1 MTDEAVDQFLVFIQD
16 TLDLGV
22 PFAVLWDVRRES
34 FPTMKHLRK
43 VISWLDEGDRAAV
56 WDSRVT
62 CHYLVLRNPLVR
74 AGIGLMARVANA
86 PQPVRCASSDAEA
99 LVFAQACARPAL
111 VLSARDA
118 EMRMHRPEPAA
129 EVHSTSAQSAEAAV
143 VQSTEA
149 ASAQSAEA
157 ASAQSA
163 EAASAQ
169 SAEAAV
175 VQSAEAAAQV
185 VTGAHAVMDPRATS
199 SPAGAPPSPCDDATS
214 SPAGAPPSPC
224 DDAPSLQHALPHE
237 TALHVPRHH
246 DEAEAQRRTQ
256 IGGDEAEAQRRTRF
270 GGDEAEAQR
279 RIQIGGDEAEA
290 QRRTQIG
297 GDEAEAQRRI
307 RFGQLELRWPRQ
319 RSGA

>member
-1 MTDEAVDQFLVFIQD
+1 MTDEAVDRFLVFLQD
-16 TLDLGV
+16 SIDLGV

-62 CHYLVLRNPLVR
+62 CHYLVLRNPIVR

-99 LVFAQACARPAL
+99 LVFAQACAQPAR
-111 VLSARDA
+111 VFSARDA
-118 EMRMHRPEPAA
+118 EMRARDRAEPAA
-129 EVHSTSAQSAEAAV
+129 EVLS
-143 VQSTEA
+143 

-163 EAASAQ
+163 EAASDQ
-169 SAEAAV
+169 SAEAARVAV
-175 VQSAEAAAQV
+175 VQSAEAAAQLAP
-185 VTGAHAVMDPRATS
+185 GAPPSRTSSHAAAMDPGATPS
-199 SPAGAPPSPCDDATS
+199 PGSHAAAMDPGATLSPAGAPPSPR
-214 SPAGAPPSPC
+214 
-224 DDAPSLQHALPHE
+224 DDAPSLQHETALPSQVKSSQVKSSQVKSSQVKSSQVKSSQVKASHE
-237 TALHVPRHH
+237 TALHVTGPH
-246 DEAEAQRRTQ
+246 DEAEAQRR
-256 IGGDEAEAQRRTRF
+256 IR
-270 GGDEAEAQR
+270 
-279 RIQIGGDEAEA
+279 
-290 QRRTQIG
+290 IG

-307 RFGQLELRWPRQ
+307 RIGQLELRWPRQ

>member
-99 LVFAQACARPAL
+99 LVFAQACARPAR

-118 EMRMHRPEPAA
+118 EMRMHRLEPDA

-149 ASAQSAEA
+149 ASAQSAET

-185 VTGAHAVMDPRATS
+185 ATGTHAVMDPRATS
-199 SPAGAPPSPCDDATS
+199 SPAGAPPITCHLLPSPPIS
-214 SPAGAPPSPC
+214 SHLLPSPAGAPPSPC

-256 IGGDEAEAQRRTRF
+256 IGGDEAEAQRR
-270 GGDEAEAQR
+270 
-279 RIQIGGDEAEA
+279 
-290 QRRTQIG
+290 
-297 GDEAEAQRRI
+297 I

>member
-1 MTDEAVDQFLVFIQD
+1 MTDEAVDQFLVFLQD
-16 TLDLGV
+16 SIDLGV

-62 CHYLVLRNPLVR
+62 CHYLVLRNPIVR

-99 LVFAQACARPAL
+99 LVFAQACAQPAR
-111 VLSARDA
+111 VFSARDA
-118 EMRMHRPEPAA
+118 EMRARDRAEPAA
-129 EVHSTSAQSAEAAV
+129 EVLS
-143 VQSTEA
+143 

-163 EAASAQ
+163 EAASDQ
-169 SAEAAV
+169 SAEAARVAV
-175 VQSAEAAAQV
+175 VQSAEAAAQLAP
-185 VTGAHAVMDPRATS
+185 GAPPSRTSSHAAAMDPGATPSPGSHAAAMDPGATS
-199 SPAGAPPSPCDDATS
+199 SPAGAPPSPR
-214 SPAGAPPSPC
+214 
-224 DDAPSLQHALPHE
+224 DDAPSLQHE
-237 TALHVPRHH
+237 TALHVTGPH
-246 DEAEAQRRTQ
+246 DEAEAQRR
-256 IGGDEAEAQRRTRF
+256 IR
-270 GGDEAEAQR
+270 
-279 RIQIGGDEAEA
+279 
-290 QRRTQIG
+290 IG

-307 RFGQLELRWPRQ
+307 RIGQLELRWPRQ

>member
-1 MTDEAVDQFLVFIQD
+1 MTDEAVDQFLVFLQD
-16 TLDLGV
+16 SIDLGV

-62 CHYLVLRNPLVR
+62 CHYLVLRNPIVR

-99 LVFAQACARPAL
+99 LVFAQACAQPAR
-111 VLSARDA
+111 VFSARDA
-118 EMRMHRPEPAA
+118 EMRARDAEMRARDRAEPAA
-129 EVHSTSAQSAEAAV
+129 EVLS
-143 VQSTEA
+143 

-163 EAASAQ
+163 EAASDQ
-169 SAEAAV
+169 SAEAARVAV
-175 VQSAEAAAQV
+175 VQSAEAAAQLAP
-185 VTGAHAVMDPRATS
+185 GAPPSRTSSHAAAMDPGATPSPGSHAAAMDPGATS
-199 SPAGAPPSPCDDATS
+199 SPAGAPPSPR
-214 SPAGAPPSPC
+214 
-224 DDAPSLQHALPHE
+224 DDAPSLQHE
-237 TALHVPRHH
+237 TALHVTGPH
-246 DEAEAQRRTQ
+246 DEAEAQRR
-256 IGGDEAEAQRRTRF
+256 IR
-270 GGDEAEAQR
+270 
-279 RIQIGGDEAEA
+279 
-290 QRRTQIG
+290 IG

-307 RFGQLELRWPRQ
+307 RIGGDEAEAQRRIRIGQLELRWPRQ

>member
-1 MTDEAVDQFLVFIQD
+1 MTDEAVDQFLVFLQD
-16 TLDLGV
+16 SIDLGV

-62 CHYLVLRNPLVR
+62 CHYLVLRNPIVR

-99 LVFAQACARPAL
+99 LVFAQACAQPAR
-111 VLSARDA
+111 VFSARDA
-118 EMRMHRPEPAA
+118 EMRARDRAEPAA
-129 EVHSTSAQSAEAAV
+129 EVLS
-143 VQSTEA
+143 

-163 EAASAQ
+163 EAASDQ
-169 SAEAAV
+169 SAEAARVAV
-175 VQSAEAAAQV
+175 VQSAEAAAQLAP
-185 VTGAHAVMDPRATS
+185 GAPPSRTSSHAAAMDPGATSSPGSHAAAMDPGATS
-199 SPAGAPPSPCDDATS
+199 SPAGAPPSPRDN
-214 SPAGAPPSPC
+214 
-224 DDAPSLQHALPHE
+224 APSLQHE
-237 TALHVPRHH
+237 TALHVTGPH
-246 DEAEAQRRTQ
+246 DEAEAQRR
-256 IGGDEAEAQRRTRF
+256 IRI

-279 RIQIGGDEAEA
+279 RIQIGE
-290 QRRTQIG
+290 
-297 GDEAEAQRRI
+297 
-307 RFGQLELRWPRQ
+307 LELRWPRQ

>member
-1 MTDEAVDQFLVFIQD
+1 MTDEAVDRFLVFLQD
-16 TLDLGV
+16 SIDLGV

-62 CHYLVLRNPLVR
+62 CHYLVLRNPIVR

-99 LVFAQACARPAL
+99 LVFAQACAQPAR
-111 VLSARDA
+111 VFSARDA
-118 EMRMHRPEPAA
+118 EMRARDAEMRARDAEMRARDRAEPAA
-129 EVHSTSAQSAEAAV
+129 EVLS
-143 VQSTEA
+143 

-163 EAASAQ
+163 EAASDQ
-169 SAEAAV
+169 SAEAARGAV
-175 VQSAEAAAQV
+175 VQSAEAAAQLAP
-185 VTGAHAVMDPRATS
+185 GAPPSRTSSHAAAMDPGATPSPGSHAAAMDPGATS
-199 SPAGAPPSPCDDATS
+199 SPAGAPPSPR
-214 SPAGAPPSPC
+214 
-224 DDAPSLQHALPHE
+224 DDAPSLQHE
-237 TALHVPRHH
+237 TALHVTGPH
-246 DEAEAQRRTQ
+246 DEAEAQRR
-256 IGGDEAEAQRRTRF
+256 IR
-270 GGDEAEAQR
+270 
-279 RIQIGGDEAEA
+279 
-290 QRRTQIG
+290 IG

-307 RFGQLELRWPRQ
+307 RIGGDEAEAQRRIRIGQLELRWPRQ

>member
-1 MTDEAVDQFLVFIQD
+1 MRAAELDPLSLICASPVAAHPEIRGSANVYAETPMTDEAVDQFLVFIQD
-16 TLDLGV
+16 ALDLGV

-99 LVFAQACARPAL
+99 LVFAQACARPAR

-143 VQSTEA
+143 VQS
-149 ASAQSAEA
+149 
-157 ASAQSA
+157 
-163 EAASAQ
+163 
-169 SAEAAV
+169 
-175 VQSAEAAAQV
+175 AEAAAQV
-185 VTGAHAVMDPRATS
+185 VTGAHAVTDPRATS
-199 SPAGAPPSPCDDATS
+199 SR
-214 SPAGAPPSPC
+214 AGAPPSPC

-256 IGGDEAEAQRRTRF
+256 IGGDEAEAQRRI
-270 GGDEAEAQR
+270 
-279 RIQIGGDEAEA
+279 RI
-290 QRRTQIG
+290 
-297 GDEAEAQRRI
+297 
-307 RFGQLELRWPRQ
+307 GQLELRWPRQ

>member
-1 MTDEAVDQFLVFIQD
+1 MTDEAVDQFLVFLQD
-16 TLDLGV
+16 SIDLGV

-62 CHYLVLRNPLVR
+62 CHYLVLRNPIVR

-99 LVFAQACARPAL
+99 LVFAQACAQPAR
-111 VLSARDA
+111 VFSARDA
-118 EMRMHRPEPAA
+118 EMRARDRAEPAA
-129 EVHSTSAQSAEAAV
+129 EVLS
-143 VQSTEA
+143 

-163 EAASAQ
+163 EAASDQ
-169 SAEAAV
+169 SAEAARVAV
-175 VQSAEAAAQV
+175 VQSAEAAAQLAP
-185 VTGAHAVMDPRATS
+185 GAPPSRTSSHAAAMDPGATS
-199 SPAGAPPSPCDDATS
+199 SPAGAPPSPR
-214 SPAGAPPSPC
+214 
-224 DDAPSLQHALPHE
+224 DDAPSLQQETALPSQVKSSQVKSSQVKSSHE
-237 TALHVPRHH
+237 TALHVTGPH
-246 DEAEAQRRTQ
+246 DEAEAQRR
-256 IGGDEAEAQRRTRF
+256 IR
-270 GGDEAEAQR
+270 
-279 RIQIGGDEAEA
+279 
-290 QRRTQIG
+290 IG

-307 RFGQLELRWPRQ
+307 RIGGDEAEAQRRIRIGQLELRWPRQ

>member
-129 EVHSTSAQSAEAAV
+129 EVHFTSAQSAEAAV

-149 ASAQSAEA
+149 ASAQSAETASAQSAEA

-199 SPAGAPPSPCDDATS
+199 SPAGAPPSPCDDA
-214 SPAGAPPSPC
+214 
-224 DDAPSLQHALPHE
+224 PSLQHALPHE

-246 DEAEAQRRTQ
+246 DEAEAQRRTH
-256 IGGDEAEAQRRTRF
+256 
-270 GGDEAEAQR
+270 
-279 RIQIGGDEAEA
+279 
-290 QRRTQIG
+290 IG

-307 RFGQLELRWPRQ
+307 RIGQLELRWPRQ

>member
-1 MTDEAVDQFLVFIQD
+1 MTDEAVDQFLVFLQD
-16 TLDLGV
+16 SIDLGV

-62 CHYLVLRNPLVR
+62 CHYLVLRNPIVR

-99 LVFAQACARPAL
+99 LVFAQACAQPAR
-111 VLSARDA
+111 VFSARDA
-118 EMRMHRPEPAA
+118 EMRARDAEMRARDAEMRARDRAEPAA
-129 EVHSTSAQSAEAAV
+129 EVLS
-143 VQSTEA
+143 

-163 EAASAQ
+163 EAASDQ
-169 SAEAAV
+169 SAEAARVAV
-175 VQSAEAAAQV
+175 VQSAEAAAQLAP
-185 VTGAHAVMDPRATS
+185 GAPPSRTSSHAAAMDPGATPSPGLHAAAMDPGATS
-199 SPAGAPPSPCDDATS
+199 SPAGAPPSPR
-214 SPAGAPPSPC
+214 
-224 DDAPSLQHALPHE
+224 DDAPSLQHE
-237 TALHVPRHH
+237 TALHVTGPH
-246 DEAEAQRRTQ
+246 DEAEAQRR
-256 IGGDEAEAQRRTRF
+256 IR
-270 GGDEAEAQR
+270 
-279 RIQIGGDEAEA
+279 
-290 QRRTQIG
+290 IG

-307 RFGQLELRWPRQ
+307 RIGQLELRWPRQ

>member
-16 TLDLGV
+16 ALDLGV

-74 AGIGLMARVANA
+74 ASIGLMARVANA

-99 LVFAQACARPAL
+99 LVFAQACARPAR

-143 VQSTEA
+143 VQS
-149 ASAQSAEA
+149 
-157 ASAQSA
+157 
-163 EAASAQ
+163 
-169 SAEAAV
+169 
-175 VQSAEAAAQV
+175 AEAAAQV

-199 SPAGAPPSPCDDATS
+199 SRAGAPPITCHLLPSPPISSHLLPSPAGAPPSPCDDATS

-256 IGGDEAEAQRRTRF
+256 IGGDEAEAQRRI
-270 GGDEAEAQR
+270 
-279 RIQIGGDEAEA
+279 RI
-290 QRRTQIG
+290 
-297 GDEAEAQRRI
+297 
-307 RFGQLELRWPRQ
+307 GQLELRWPRQ

>member
-129 EVHSTSAQSAEAAV
+129 EVHSTSV
-143 VQSTEA
+143 
-149 ASAQSAEA
+149 
-157 ASAQSA
+157 
-163 EAASAQ
+163 Q

-185 VTGAHAVMDPRATS
+185 ATGAHAVMDPRATS

>member
-1 MTDEAVDQFLVFIQD
+1 MTDEAVDQFLIFIQD

-129 EVHSTSAQSAEAAV
+129 EVLSASV
-143 VQSTEA
+143 
-149 ASAQSAEA
+149 
-157 ASAQSA
+157 
-163 EAASAQ
+163 Q

-185 VTGAHAVMDPRATS
+185 ATRAHAVMDPRATS
-199 SPAGAPPSPCDDATS
+199 SPAGAPPSPCDDA
-214 SPAGAPPSPC
+214 
-224 DDAPSLQHALPHE
+224 PSLQHE

-256 IGGDEAEAQRRTRF
+256 IGGDEAEAQRRI
-270 GGDEAEAQR
+270 
-279 RIQIGGDEAEA
+279 RI
-290 QRRTQIG
+290 
-297 GDEAEAQRRI
+297 
-307 RFGQLELRWPRQ
+307 GQLELRWPRQ

>member
-99 LVFAQACARPAL
+99 LVFAQACARPAR

-118 EMRMHRPEPAA
+118 EMRMHRA
-129 EVHSTSAQSAEAAV
+129 EDLS
-143 VQSTEA
+143 
-149 ASAQSAEA
+149 
-157 ASAQSA
+157 
-163 EAASAQ
+163 ASAQ

-175 VQSAEAAAQV
+175 AQSAEAAAQV
-185 VTGAHAVMDPRATS
+185 ATGTPPRRAISHAAMDPRATS
-199 SPAGAPPSPCDDATS
+199 SPAGAPT
-214 SPAGAPPSPC
+214 SPC
-224 DDAPSLQHALPHE
+224 DDAPSLQHE
-237 TALHVPRHH
+237 TTLHVPRHH
-246 DEAEAQRRTQ
+246 DEAEAQRRIQ
-256 IGGDEAEAQRRTRF
+256 I

-290 QRRTQIG
+290 QRRI
-297 GDEAEAQRRI
+297 RI
-307 RFGQLELRWPRQ
+307 GQLELRWPRQ

>member
-1 MTDEAVDQFLVFIQD
+1 MTDEAVDQFLVFLQD
-16 TLDLGV
+16 SIDLGV

-62 CHYLVLRNPLVR
+62 CHYLVLRNPIVR

-99 LVFAQACARPAL
+99 LVFAQACAQPAR
-111 VLSARDA
+111 VFSARDA
-118 EMRMHRPEPAA
+118 EMRARDAEMRARDAEMRARDRAEPAA
-129 EVHSTSAQSAEAAV
+129 EVLS
-143 VQSTEA
+143 

-163 EAASAQ
+163 EAASDQ
-169 SAEAAV
+169 SAEAARVAV
-175 VQSAEAAAQV
+175 VQSAEAAAQLAP
-185 VTGAHAVMDPRATS
+185 GAPPSRTSSHAAAMDPGATSSPGSHAAAMDPGATS
-199 SPAGAPPSPCDDATS
+199 SPAGAPPSPR
-214 SPAGAPPSPC
+214 
-224 DDAPSLQHALPHE
+224 DDAPSLQHE
-237 TALHVPRHH
+237 TPLHVTGPH
-246 DEAEAQRRTQ
+246 DEAEAQRR
-256 IGGDEAEAQRRTRF
+256 IR
-270 GGDEAEAQR
+270 
-279 RIQIGGDEAEA
+279 
-290 QRRTQIG
+290 IG

-307 RFGQLELRWPRQ
+307 RIGQLELRWPRQ